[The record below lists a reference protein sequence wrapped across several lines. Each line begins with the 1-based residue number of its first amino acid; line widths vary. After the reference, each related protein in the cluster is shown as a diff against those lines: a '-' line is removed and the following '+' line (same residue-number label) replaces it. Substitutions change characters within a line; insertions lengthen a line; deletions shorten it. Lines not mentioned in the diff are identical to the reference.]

1 MIEYYYKIL
10 YIKIYKSIKNCL
22 KNSIA
27 YVHNLCTPIKI
38 KMYKF
43 QL

>member
-27 YVHNLCTPIKI
+27 YHNLCTPIKI

-43 QL
+43 QLQ